1 MKSIKI
7 LFILLVTSAT
17 AQKRLTK
24 AQLDSLPNTIKNEF
38 VKIYNKGNNWHE
50 YKMVK
55 RTDFATFQKNVLD
68 SVTAIK
74 KDVVTKQQ
82 TITQQNTTIT
92 SLNEK
97 ITKLNT
103 ELSSAQEKED
113 SISFLGMPLSKTA
126 YNSLVWIIIAG
137 LLAGLLFFI
146 FRFKNSISLTK
157 NAKNN
162 LAEVEQ
168 EFEEHRKKSI
178 EREQKLRRKLQDEI
192 NKQRGV

>member
-55 RTDFATFQKNVLD
+55 RTDFTSFQKKVLD
-68 SVTAIK
+68 SVAVIK
-74 KDVVTKQQ
+74 KELVVKQK
-82 TITQQNTTIT
+82 TISQQNDTIT

-97 ITKLNT
+97 IVTLNNN
-103 ELSSAQEKED
+103 LSSAQQKED
-113 SISFLGMPLSKTA
+113 NISFLGIPLSKAA
-126 YNSLVWIIIAG
+126 YNSLVWTIIG
-137 LLAGLLFFI
+137 VLLAGLLFFI
-146 FRFKNSISLTK
+146 FRFKKSNLLTK

>member
-1 MKSIKI
+1 MKSIKL
-7 LFILLVTSAT
+7 LFILLITSAT

-24 AQLDSLPNTIKNEF
+24 AQLDSLPNTIENEF

-50 YKMVK
+50 YKMIK
-55 RTDFATFQKNVLD
+55 RVEFTTFQKNVLD
-68 SVTAIK
+68 SVSAIK
-74 KDVVTKQQ
+74 KDVVAKQQ
-82 TITQQNTTIT
+82 TINQQNTNIT

-97 ITKLNT
+97 ISKLNT
-103 ELSSAQEKED
+103 DLSTALEKED
-113 SISFLGMPLSKTA
+113 SISFLGIPLSKVA
-126 YNSLVWIIIAG
+126 YNSLVWIIIAV

-146 FRFKNSISLTK
+146 FKFKNSNLLTK

-162 LAEVEQ
+162 LVEIEQ
-168 EFEEHRKKSI
+168 EFEEHRKKTI